1 MKEDKYCPNC
11 GRKLSLFYMKENCPA
26 CGVDLLRYD
35 SEGRLERDAAQ
46 AAKEVEALWR
56 FVRKADKARVIEK
69 YCAKKG
75 KPLPW
80 EAETPAADKPEPPAQ
95 TQEEEQT

>member
-1 MKEDKYCPNC
+1 MKEDKYCPKC
-11 GRKLSLFYMKENCPA
+11 GKKLSLFYMKENCPG

-35 SEGRLERDAAQ
+35 SEGRLERDAQQ

-80 EAETPAADKPEPPAQ
+80 EAEAPSNDRAEPAQ
-95 TQEEEQT
+95 EQEKQA

>member
-1 MKEDKYCPNC
+1 MKEDKYCPKC
-11 GRKLSLFYMKENCPA
+11 GKKLSLFYLKPNCPA

-35 SEGRLERDAAQ
+35 AEDRLERDAQQ

-80 EAETPAADKPEPPAQ
+80 EVEASSNDRAEPAQ
-95 TQEEEQT
+95 EQEKQA

>member
-1 MKEDKYCPNC
+1 MKEDKYCPKC
-11 GRKLSLFYMKENCPA
+11 GKKLSLFYLKPNCPG

-35 SEGRLERDAAQ
+35 AEGRLERDAQQ

-56 FVRKADKARVIEK
+56 FLHKADKAHVIEK

-75 KPLPW
+75 RSLPW
-80 EAETPAADKPEPPAQ
+80 EAETTADRTEP
-95 TQEEEQT
+95 TQEEQT

>member
-11 GRKLSLFYMKENCPA
+11 KKRLSPFYLRPNCPA
-26 CGVDLLRYD
+26 CGVDLLRFQ
-35 SEGRLERDAAQ
+35 SEERLAKDAEQ

-56 FVRKADKARVIEK
+56 FVCKIDKARLIEK
-69 YCAKKG
+69 YCRKKE

-80 EAETPAADKPEPPAQ
+80 ENGEGEKG
-95 TQEEEQT
+95 

>member
-1 MKEDKYCPNC
+1 MKEYKSCPKC
-11 GRKLSLFYMKENCPA
+11 GKKLSLFYLKINCPG

-35 SEGRLERDAAQ
+35 AEGRLERDAQ
-46 AAKEVEALWR
+46 KAAREVEALWR
-56 FVRKADKARVIEK
+56 FLRKVDKAHIIEK

-80 EAETPAADKPEPPAQ
+80 ESEMSASDRTVPTETQ
-95 TQEEEQT
+95 N

>member
-1 MKEDKYCPNC
+1 MKEDKYCPKC
-11 GRKLSLFYMKENCPA
+11 GKKLSLFYLKPNCPG

-35 SEGRLERDAAQ
+35 AEGRLERDAAQ
-46 AAKEVEALWR
+46 AAKEVEDLWR
-56 FVRKADKARVIEK
+56 FLRKADKARVIER

-80 EAETPAADKPEPPAQ
+80 EAETASADRTEPTKSQ
-95 TQEEEQT
+95 EEQT

>member
-1 MKEDKYCPNC
+1 MKEDKYCPKC
-11 GRKLSLFYMKENCPA
+11 GKKLSLFYLKPNCPA

-35 SEGRLERDAAQ
+35 AEGRLERDAAQ

-56 FVRKADKARVIEK
+56 FLHKADKAHVIEK

-75 KPLPW
+75 RPLPW
-80 EAETPAADKPEPPAQ
+80 EAETTADRTEP
-95 TQEEEQT
+95 TQEEQT